1 MDYKFAILLV
11 VLVILIFVVIR
22 EIASVKEEINN
33 QSKNTKALFLSLDQK
48 MNLGFNNC
56 VNKTKVIMGDYM
68 VQIRKMSEFGSQQ
81 IIATTSNGY
90 SDSESLKHSS
100 RPRIPYLSENEN
112 IEKKQEIKQNFQV
125 DLSCR
130 ADQAS
135 AKKHSTKS
143 EDHRASATKR
153 VTENENKVTESQ
165 TKASPTFATKES
177 ALPMLHES
185 TESSDDFDQHI
196 SIESNIINGGSELD
210 SQDNEEEE
218 EEKEEEEEE
227 VEEEKNEKKIT
238 LNIRKDDDLES
249 VVTVD
254 MGTALDILEG
264 LEKRKKSE
272 LEEIAR
278 RYLIPTTYKEG
289 SMRKQYKRDELCD
302 LIKNKLEQIIAAG
315 KQE

>member
-112 IEKKQEIKQNFQV
+112 IEKKQEVKQNFEV

-130 ADQAS
+130 AD
-135 AKKHSTKS
+135 AKKQSTKS
-143 EDHRASATKR
+143 EDHRESARASAKKA
-153 VTENENKVTESQ
+153 TENENKITESQ
-165 TKASPTFATKES
+165 TKGSLAHLIKEDK
-177 ALPMLHES
+177 LPMLHES
-185 TESSDDFDQHI
+185 TDSSDDFDQHI
-196 SIESNIINGGSELD
+196 SIESNVINGGSELD
-210 SQDNEEEE
+210 SHDNENEGE
-218 EEKEEEEEE
+218 
-227 VEEEKNEKKIT
+227 NEKVTT

-254 MGTALDILEG
+254 MGTTLDILEG
-264 LEKRKKSE
+264 LEKRKKSA
-272 LEEIAR
+272 LEEIAK

-289 SMRKQYKRDELCD
+289 AIRKQYKRDELCD
-302 LIKNKLEQIIAAG
+302 LIKSKLEQIVAAG